1 MSASNTVLVK
11 RPPLYAR
18 TVATA
23 LENHFQNRLDGVWVH
38 GEVCFSPNPTVIWP
52 VESDPLF
59 PITFER
65 GFSEGYLFYVYAK
78 VDRYKPTELTLL
90 LAIKCLNNAQGAS
103 ALLPELMAFF
113 DNIYTLWPPVESG
126 SPVEHAA
133 I

>member
-1 MSASNTVLVK
+1 MSASNTVAVK

-23 LENHFQNRLDGVWVH
+23 LEKHFQNRLDGVRVYNEDDW
-38 GEVCFSPNPTVIWP
+38 CPNPGVVWP
-52 VESDPLF
+52 VDTNPLF

-90 LAIKCLNNAQGAS
+90 LVIKCLNNAQGAS
-103 ALLPELMAFF
+103 AFLPELMAFF
-113 DNIYTLWPPVESG
+113 ENIYTLWPPVESG